1 MAHGLVHND
10 RSGDGDV
17 EGRYLAGHGDSEE
30 MVAGLLDQIV
40 EPGALSSEDEDA
52 VGFEVEVG
60 VVGGTSFV
68 QPEDPYVLLL
78 ELFEGANEVGDS
90 GDANVLGCAGGGFGN
105 GRGDTRSPF
114 AMPRAAPS
122 EASIRSDSR
131 RRNGEAYPPVCT
143 PEL

>member
-1 MAHGLVHND
+1 
-10 RSGDGDV
+10 
-17 EGRYLAGHGDSEE
+17 

-105 GRGDTRSPF
+105 GRGDRGGTPF
-114 AMPRAAPS
+114 GNDDPV
-122 EASIRSDSR
+122 DSCAV
-131 RRNGEAYPPVCT
+131 GCA
-143 PEL
+143 